1 MANKKAANS
10 ISKIINQLHG
20 IDKQKP
26 LVEGVDYH
34 SATDEQSEAP
44 ALSQEFIDSMRQRS
58 LDLLTKSKGM
68 KNMLSNPIMSSVT
81 KSRNDIKINPTNT
94 INEKNLES
102 KKESNKNSKK
112 IEKKDPQFTE
122 IPGGEVRPLKSGDS
136 ISDIL
141 SKICNFM
148 FKKYYDDKK
157 KIKDE
162 KKYKINLV
170 NLKEKRTEE
179 LIKLFGGTYKA
190 KIIKKEEPSL
200 FSKILSSIL
209 IGVGLMAAAKSAFA
223 NVDLKNYLP
232 QIPSFSDILKN
243 VLNFTNI
250 VKKEDEI
257 DKKTQTED
265 EIDKKT
271 QTSEISQIE
280 ENTSSTLG
288 KIDVVKA
295 KEVYDYLIKEKG
307 ISHEHAIGILTNIQ
321 AESSFQPGVLG
332 DYKNGV
338 ATSGGL
344 FQHHA
349 SRFEE
354 MKKFVGPN
362 WQNDWKKQIDFA
374 LSEESGK
381 KYLAKKFE
389 SPEEASLEFTKK
401 FEIPADTEN
410 QAKQRLKNIPKL
422 EKAITN
428 TEIPN
433 IVKKPT
439 DNTKPISLLNNNTN
453 IINGATSYNITETTS
468 MNYPVLLDK
477 QYFSYG

>member
-10 ISKIINQLHG
+10 ISKIINRLHS

-26 LVEGVDYH
+26 LIEGVDYH
-34 SATDEQSEAP
+34 SATAEQDEAP
-44 ALSQEFIDSMRQRS
+44 ELSQEFIDSMRQQS

-112 IEKKDPQFTE
+112 IQKKDPQFTE

-209 IGVGLMAAAKSAFA
+209 NF
-223 NVDLKNYLP
+223 
-232 QIPSFSDILKN
+232 
-243 VLNFTNI
+243 LNT
-250 VKKEDEI
+250 
-257 DKKTQTED
+257 
-265 EIDKKT
+265 
-271 QTSEISQIE
+271 
-280 ENTSSTLG
+280 
-288 KIDVVKA
+288 
-295 KEVYDYLIKEKG
+295 
-307 ISHEHAIGILTNIQ
+307 
-321 AESSFQPGVLG
+321 
-332 DYKNGV
+332 
-338 ATSGGL
+338 
-344 FQHHA
+344 
-349 SRFEE
+349 
-354 MKKFVGPN
+354 
-362 WQNDWKKQIDFA
+362 
-374 LSEESGK
+374 
-381 KYLAKKFE
+381 
-389 SPEEASLEFTKK
+389 EAS
-401 FEIPADTEN
+401 
-410 QAKQRLKNIPKL
+410 
-422 EKAITN
+422 
-428 TEIPN
+428 
-433 IVKKPT
+433 
-439 DNTKPISLLNNNTN
+439 
-453 IINGATSYNITETTS
+453 
-468 MNYPVLLDK
+468 
-477 QYFSYG
+477 